1 MVTRGYIMDTSV
13 NIIVHDLY
21 WLLGLNLFL
30 AYQIAEDYL
39 LSLGFML

>member
-1 MVTRGYIMDTSV
+1 MVICRYIMETSI
-13 NIIVHDLY
+13 NIIVHDFY

-30 AYQIAEDYL
+30 AYQIAEDHL